1 MQREVKYW
9 YLRNYNLFSNLTKE
23 QINDLSNISKFT
35 RMKKGQTIYFA
46 NDEIKRLYFLING
59 KIKISEMDHTGNE
72 MIKDI
77 ILTGDLFGE
86 ISFNAMTLTHEYAEI
101 LSSEVILCS
110 FTMDEFEILMEKH
123 PMLCLNF
130 TKKIGDKLRKL
141 EHRYANLV
149 FKDVKDRL
157 KDFLKIWALNEGKD
171 TPEGVFIK
179 NYLTHNEI
187 ASLIS
192 SSRQTVTTM
201 INELRDEGALSY
213 SRSQIVIPNIGVL
226 S

>member
-59 KIKISEMDHTGNE
+59 KIKISEMDHSGNE

-157 KDFLKIWALNEGKD
+157 KDFLKIWALNEGRD
-171 TPEGVFIK
+171 TPEGVLIK

-192 SSRQTVTTM
+192 SSRQTVTTI
-201 INELRDEGALSY
+201 INELKEEGTLSY

>member
-59 KIKISEMDHTGNE
+59 KIKISEMDHSGNE

-86 ISFNAMTLTHEYAEI
+86 ISFNVMTLTHEYAEI

-130 TKKIGDKLRKL
+130 TKKIGDKP
-141 EHRYANLV
+141 
-149 FKDVKDRL
+149 
-157 KDFLKIWALNEGKD
+157 I
-171 TPEGVFIK
+171 
-179 NYLTHNEI
+179 
-187 ASLIS
+187 
-192 SSRQTVTTM
+192 
-201 INELRDEGALSY
+201 
-213 SRSQIVIPNIGVL
+213 
-226 S
+226 

>member
-59 KIKISEMDHTGNE
+59 KIKISEMDQSGNE

-86 ISFNAMTLTHEYAEI
+86 ISFNTMTLTHEYAEI

-110 FTMDEFEILMEKH
+110 FTMEEFEILMEKH

-171 TPEGVFIK
+171 TPEGVLIK

-192 SSRQTVTTM
+192 SSRQTVTTI
-201 INELRDEGALSY
+201 INELKEEGALSY

>member
-59 KIKISEMDHTGNE
+59 KIKISEMDHSGNE

-171 TPEGVFIK
+171 TPEGVLIK

-192 SSRQTVTTM
+192 SSRQTVTTI
-201 INELRDEGALSY
+201 INELKEEGALSY

-226 S
+226 N

>member
-1 MQREVKYW
+1 MQREIKYW

-23 QINDLSNISKFT
+23 QINDLCGISKFV
-35 RMKKGQTIYFA
+35 RMKKGHTIYFA
-46 NDEIKRLYFLING
+46 SDEVKRVYFLING
-59 KIKISEMDHTGNE
+59 KIKISEMDQSGNE

-77 ILTGDLFGE
+77 LLTGDLFGE
-86 ISFNAMTLTHEYAEI
+86 ISFNMLTLSHEYAEI
-101 LSSEVILCS
+101 LSSEVILCT
-110 FTMDEFEILMEKH
+110 FTMDEIEELMHKH

-141 EHRYANLV
+141 EHRHANLV
-149 FKDVKDRL
+149 FKDVKERL
-157 KDFLKIWALNEGKD
+157 KDFLKMWAINEGKD
-171 TPEGVFIK
+171 TPEGVLIK

-192 SSRQTVTTM
+192 SSRQTVTTI
-201 INELRDEGALSY
+201 INELKEEGALSY
-213 SRSQIVIPNIGVL
+213 SRSQIVIPNIAVL